1 MKKILALLCVDE
13 DALEQ
18 TEGTFEEE
26 MGWVS
31 QSGISME
38 DYIEIDESNESQR
51 FLVKGWNLNTL

>member
-13 DALEQ
+13 GTLEQ

-38 DYIEIDESNESQR
+38 DYIEIDANNQKKQFAVED
-51 FLVKGWNLNTL
+51 WNLKTL

>member
-1 MKKILALLCVDE
+1 MKKILALLSDDE
-13 DALEQ
+13 DALKQ

-38 DYIEIDESNESQR
+38 DYIEINKSNQKKQ
-51 FLVKGWNLNTL
+51 FAIKDWNLKTL